1 MVLLSLLWLLIP
13 AVVLVN
19 GWTDAP
25 NAIATA
31 VASGAIPFRWAAAL
45 SAGCNL
51 LGVWLFSSLSPA
63 VADTVYAI
71 ADFSGDSRAA
81 LTALTAAF
89 LAILF
94 WAFTAWI
101 FGIPTSESHA
111 LVAGVTG
118 AAVALQGS
126 LSAIRWAAWGKVL
139 FGLFFSLAAGI
150 FLGGLAA
157 RALPRH
163 PRYRLAQILGAALMS
178 VLHGAQD
185 GQKFLGVFYLGLTLT
200 QNRPCAFTAPP
211 LWLTGLVALTMALG
225 TLMGGRRIIDT
236 VCREMTSLSPRAG
249 FAADLGAGLCLLPAT
264 LLGLPVSTTHV
275 KTAAILGAGM
285 AADQGADFRVAG
297 RIGAA
302 WLLTFPCC
310 FALGYLAAR
319 LSL

>member
-1 MVLLSLLWLLIP
+1 MVLLSLLWLLIL

-31 VASGAIPFRWAAAL
+31 VASGAIPFRRAVIL
-45 SAGCNL
+45 SAMCNL
-51 LGVWLFSSLSPA
+51 MGVCLFATLSPA

-81 LTALTAAF
+81 LTALTAA
-89 LAILF
+89 LLSILF
-94 WAFTAWI
+94 WAFVAWI
-101 FGIPTSESHA
+101 FGLPTSESHA

-126 LSAIRWAAWGKVL
+126 LSAIRWEAWGKVL
-139 FGLFFSLAAGI
+139 FGLVLSLVAGAL
-150 FLGGLAA
+150 LGGLAA
-157 RALPRH
+157 RSLPRH
-163 PRYRLAQILGAALMS
+163 PHYRLAQILGAGLMS
-178 VLHGAQD
+178 ILHGAQD
-185 GQKFLGVFYLGLTLT
+185 GQKFLGIFYLGITLT

-211 LWLTGLVALTMALG
+211 LWRTGLVALTMALG

-236 VCREMTSLSPRAG
+236 VCREMTSLSPREG
-249 FAADLGAGLCLLPAT
+249 FAADLGAGLCLLSAT
-264 LLGLPVSTTHV
+264 LFGLPVSTTHA

-285 AADQGADFRVAG
+285 VSDQGANFRVAN
-297 RIGAA
+297 RISTA
-302 WLLTFPCC
+302 WVLTFPCC